1 MKKILVA
8 TSLFLLIAG
17 RVSAQGENPTATG
30 TEESPINYRQ
40 ASNLLKEY
48 VEFPQEALDAK
59 ITGKFIVR
67 LGVSKIGKR
76 FTPKLTG
83 CPVLRGAAWINFSN
97 G

>member
-1 MKKILVA
+1 MKKIIVA
-8 TSLFLLIAG
+8 TSLFLFIAG
-17 RVSAQGENPTATG
+17 RVSAQGENSTTSG

-67 LGVSKIGKR
+67 LGVSKTGK
-76 FTPKLTG
+76 PYISKI
-83 CPVLRGAAWINFSN
+83 V
-97 G
+97 